1 MFFSHCRLLGGGND
15 MKVEIIRKEYPEK
28 RQVRA
33 KSWCV
38 YEDDQNMVY
47 ACMKCHSESCYL
59 I

>member
-1 MFFSHCRLLGGGND
+1 
-15 MKVEIIRKEYPEK
+15 MKVEIIRKENPER

-33 KSWCV
+33 KGWCV

-47 ACMKCHSESCYL
+47 ACMKCHNESFYL